1 MNRELMLSGLEEIGL
16 HITEIQT
23 EKFQKYSELLTEWNQ
38 KINLTAI
45 TDADGITI
53 KHFLDS
59 ILLLKAAEIRQGAK
73 MIDVGTGAGFP
84 GIPVKIMREDISL
97 TLMDS
102 LQKRINF
109 LQEVGKNIGL
119 ENTEYIHARAEEAG
133 RLNQYRQQFDI
144 AVSRAVADME
154 VLCEYCLPFV
164 KVGGIFAAL
173 KAQNSKEEI
182 ERAKPMIGNLGGEVA
197 EIKEIK
203 LPQTD
208 IIRSFIIVK
217 KKKET
222 PSQFPRSTKKIM
234 KKRG

>member
-1 MNRELMLSGLEEIGL
+1 MNKELMLSGLKEIGL
-16 HITEIQT
+16 HITDEQT
-23 EKFQKYSELLTEWNQ
+23 DKFQKYSSLLIEWNK

-45 TDADGITI
+45 TEPDEITL

-59 ILLLKAAEIRQGAK
+59 ILLLKAAEIKKEAS

-102 LQKRINF
+102 LQKRIYF
-109 LQEVGKNIGL
+109 LKEVGSVVALKQ
-119 ENTEYIHARAEEAG
+119 TEYVHMRAEDAG
-133 RLNQYRQQFDI
+133 KLPIYREKFDI
-144 AVSRAVADME
+144 AVSRAVANME
-154 VLCEYCLPFV
+154 ILCEYCLPFV
-164 KVGGIFAAL
+164 KKGGIFIAL
-173 KAQNSKEEI
+173 KSYGSKEEI
-182 ERAKPMIGNLGGEVA
+182 EKARSMIGNLSGEVE

-208 IIRSFIIVK
+208 IIRSFVIVR

-222 PSQFPRSTKKIM
+222 PPQFPRNAKKIN